1 MRRAWPVYLVLLLL
15 LAGIAGWVG
24 ISRFPESAPAV
35 AAEGWPLVG
44 PWIGELRRLYL
55 PAETRAEPQPE
66 LLAEPAPEAVEAD
79 PGLTAGAG
87 AERAG
92 RREPAA
98 APAAEPLPPP
108 SVVSLGGSLWLA
120 PGELLLAR
128 PSAGAEVVIAA
139 DAFTRVPVLESSG
152 RWRRVRYAGRDG
164 WVLPPERAPGEP
176 PLGGD
181 PTPPLPLPPLP
192 PDPERL
198 ASARALLAGGGAAG
212 RLGPYP
218 VYSDADPEL
227 IAFLGRVAAGV
238 DAAYAARYRQ
248 APVGDPAEAVVL
260 FAGEAAYRS
269 FQQGEERLAALPSGG
284 HASRGV
290 VALWS
295 GGRRRDEVAATLV
308 HELTHLANRRALGPA
323 LPPWLDEGLAEDLAA
338 AAIGDGGDLDSAALG
353 GAIERAGSSV
363 TYHGPRA
370 ALRRLAELAEAG
382 ELPPLSRLVALDW
395 EGFVRSPR
403 RDVHYPLAG
412 FFVRFLLAGEG
423 GALREP
429 FRGYLAAVAA
439 GEPVEGP
446 ALLGRLGRSWDS
458 LQWSFELWL
467 LGEAAA
473 EAGWVAG
480 AHGRESGAA

>member
-1 MRRAWPVYLVLLLL
+1 MRREWPVYLVLLLI

-55 PAETRAEPQPE
+55 PAEPPLAAAATAGDG
-66 LLAEPAPEAVEAD
+66 AEPA
-79 PGLTAGAG
+79 TGAG
-87 AERAG
+87 AVSPG
-92 RREPAA
+92 RRETTA
-98 APAAEPLPPP
+98 AAEPLPPP
-108 SVVSLGGSLWLA
+108 SLVSVGGSLWLA
-120 PGELLLAR
+120 PGEPLLAR
-128 PSAGAEVVIAA
+128 PRDGAEAVIAA
-139 DAFTRVPVLESSG
+139 DAFTEVPVLETSG
-152 RWRRVRYAGRDG
+152 RWRRVRYGGREG
-164 WVLPPERAPGEP
+164 WVLPPERARGEP
-176 PLGGD
+176 PLGQD
-181 PTPPLPLPPLP
+181 PAPPRPLPPQP
-192 PDPERL
+192 PDRAL
-198 ASARALLAGGGAAG
+198 VASARALLAGGGAAG

-238 DAAYAARYRQ
+238 DTAYAARYRQ

-260 FAGEAAYRS
+260 FADEAAYRT

-290 VALWS
+290 AALWS

-308 HELTHLANRRALGPA
+308 HELTHLTNRRALGPA

-353 GAIERAGSSV
+353 GAIERADSSV

-395 EGFVRSPR
+395 EGFVRSTR

-412 FFVRFLLAGEG
+412 FFVRFLLAGES

-439 GEPVEGP
+439 GGPVDGP

-480 AHGRESGAA
+480 APEAARRP